1 MQKDFKIGLLLG
13 SIFVVGVAIW
23 LCTHPRL
30 SPEARMHEPQ
40 DNISHQQS
48 PIAPALKKAPTETPN
63 SRLSTFS
70 NQSRQIDYT
79 VYEQPEKIETQKFHI
94 VQRGETLS
102 AISQK
107 YYGSAGKWQ
116 KIFDANRQTIQD
128 VNKIQPGT
136 KLIIPD

>member
-1 MQKDFKIGLLLG
+1 M
-13 SIFVVGVAIW
+13 
-23 LCTHPRL
+23 
-30 SPEARMHEPQ
+30 
-40 DNISHQQS
+40 HQQNL
-48 PIAPALKKAPTETPN
+48 AVPATKKVLTETPDN
-63 SRLSTFS
+63 QVPIVN
-70 NQSRQIDYT
+70 NQSSQIDYT
-79 VYEQPEKIETQKFHI
+79 MYEQPEKIETQKFHI